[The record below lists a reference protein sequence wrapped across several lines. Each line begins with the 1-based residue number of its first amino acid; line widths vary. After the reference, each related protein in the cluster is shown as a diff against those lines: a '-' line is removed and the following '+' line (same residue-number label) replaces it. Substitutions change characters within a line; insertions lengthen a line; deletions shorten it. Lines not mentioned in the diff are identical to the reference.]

1 MTPEEKRIA
10 IAETCGW
17 KGVRSDWDAAL
28 RVYGNPS
35 TSLIGTPPCNQT
47 EGWDKRDS
55 FWTLPD
61 YLNDLNAMHEAE
73 KVLLVGTP
81 KQIIHATNKYTNWLC
96 RILGCLDTALFQFAH
111 ATAAQRADAFIA
123 TLDLDKSSH
132 EPS

>member
-10 IAETCGW
+10 IAEACGW
-17 KGVRSDWDAAL
+17 RFAETGPRGKTWV
-28 RVYGNPS
+28 
-35 TSLIGTPPCNQT
+35 PPQKQHIKYVTIN
-47 EGWDKRDS
+47 G
-55 FWTLPD
+55 LPD